1 MKQQTKKAKKREKKT
16 KRNNIEKQFDTT
28 GQLN

>member
-1 MKQQTKKAKKREKKT
+1 MKQQTKKAKREKKT